1 MGLDV
6 VQLVMNIEARY
17 GFAISDADARPMRS
31 VGDLHAYIMAHA
43 DPSPDEEE
51 AWGWLRAMISEEFGV
66 PLDRVTREAWVV
78 RDLGI
83 N

>member
-6 VQLVMNIEARY
+6 VELVISIEQHF
-17 GFAISDADARPMRS
+17 GISIPDADARSLRS
-31 VGDLHAYIMAHA
+31 VGDLHAYILAHA
-43 DPSPDEEE
+43 EPPPASE
-51 AWGWLRAMISEEFGV
+51 AAWEWLRDMIEAEFGV
-66 PLDRVTREAWVV
+66 PRDRITPEAWVV